1 MPTWLFT
8 YKGLAGLWLL
18 AANLLAFA
26 LMGFDKRRARRDGRR
41 VAELTFFSLALL
53 GGSPGAILGMYTFR
67 HKTRHWYFKWGLPA
81 ILLLQLGLVWFSRE
95 YGVELL

>member
-1 MPTWLFT
+1 ME
-8 YKGLAGLWLL
+8 KWLL
-18 AANLLAFA
+18 YWCLCLSVGSFF
-26 LMGFDKRRARRDGRR
+26 LMGWDKRRAVRGGRR
-41 VAELTFFSLALL
+41 TPEKTFFLLALL

-81 ILLLQLGLVWFSRE
+81 ILLLQLAVVWFSRE

>member
-53 GGSPGAILGMYTFR
+53 GGSLGAILGMYAFR
-67 HKTRHWYFKWGLPA
+67 HKTRHWYFRYGLPA
-81 ILLLQLGLVWFSRE
+81 ILAAQLALAWFVWSSR
-95 YGVELL
+95 VSL

>member
-1 MPTWLFT
+1 MPELFT

-18 AANLLAFA
+18 TANLLAFS

-53 GGSPGAILGMYTFR
+53 GGCPGAIWGMYAFH
-67 HKTRHWYFKWGLPA
+67 HKTRHWYFRWGLPA
-81 ILLLQLGLVWFSRE
+81 ILVLQLLAVWYLF
-95 YGVELL
+95 L